1 MSSTAAAIQVM
12 EFVRSLALC
21 WKNLAAYPPGHPA
34 LLHSL
39 SDVDRR
45 LAELRGPAGDVTLG
59 IANDGLI
66 YGPIKVDATSAQKFA
81 QALYVRGV
89 AILRLGVETT
99 AGDIETFLRLLAAG
113 TQGERRRPIWDDLT
127 AAGVI
132 NIHLQPVDYSAI
144 QVTEDLA
151 APVEVPEST
160 LWEDIL
166 RALLESKVFS
176 QAAAQLGV
184 RVDSAD
190 ELSRMLAEVADEA
203 DEVPRTFDPDA
214 TFGIRVLPRSGE
226 GDIHWFLEKTIGE
239 HLSLA
244 SGMKQQNSLEQAI
257 QLIRALPPALRKTV
271 LRAVAKA
278 LTNHET
284 SGSLLH
290 KLASE
295 LPGDEVLDA
304 LRYLSSIG
312 SLSSQATN
320 LLQSLITVEASNTPG
335 GSATNVIAGL
345 VTLFGEED
353 IDRFNPKDHQELL
366 STMAVRIP
374 EVPLEAVTS
383 LEQAGVHFDALP
395 AARQAAQVLLDL
407 LSNLG
412 PSRTPAAILQQ
423 LETIFRTYLAA
434 GDFTD
439 AVAILDEIREI
450 ARVTPNDALRM
461 AIEASTTR
469 IIEGDTIAVLVELV
483 HKSPPDAV
491 QRLHRLIEVLGSSVL
506 RGLITALAQEN
517 HRGRRR
523 RLFDFVASL
532 GPPIVPAATSF
543 LADERWYVVRNVLV
557 LLRTVHDRSSL
568 PEVRKLAR
576 HADLRVRMEAIKSLF
591 ALDTSVPPTLLD
603 ELFGDPDKKLAES
616 AIALVGSH
624 GIREAVNPL
633 LRLLHGSDF
642 FGARRGI
649 RMKAIRALG
658 EIGDPT
664 ALSGLQP
671 FLISSRLPWPAKE
684 ERYVA
689 WSSLEHY
696 PQEARRPFVEK
707 GLRSSDLKVR
717 AICERLPKR

>member
-1 MSSTAAAIQVM
+1 M

-45 LAELRGPAGDVTLG
+45 LAELRGPAGEVTLG

-99 AGDIETFLRLLAAG
+99 ARDIEIFLRLLAAG

-151 APVEVPEST
+151 APVEAPEST

-203 DEVPRTFDPDA
+203 NEVPRTFDPDA
-214 TFGIRVLPRSGE
+214 TFGIRVLSRSGE
-226 GDIHWFLEKTIGE
+226 GDIHRFLEKTIGE

-244 SGMKQQNSLEQAI
+244 SGMKRPNSLEQAI
-257 QLIRALPPALRKTV
+257 QLIRALPPALRRTV

-278 LTNHET
+278 LTHDET
-284 SGSLLH
+284 SGALLH

-304 LRYLSSIG
+304 LRYLNSIG
-312 SLSSQATN
+312 SLSGQATN
-320 LLQSLITVEASNTPG
+320 LLQSLITVETSNTTG
-335 GSATNVIAGL
+335 ASSATNVIAGL

-353 IDRFNPKDHQELL
+353 IDRFNPTEHQELL
-366 STMAVRIP
+366 ATMAVRIP

-395 AARQAAQVLLDL
+395 AARQTAQVLLDL

-412 PSRTPAAILQQ
+412 PTRTPAAILQQ

-450 ARVTPNDALRM
+450 ARVTPNEALRN
-461 AIEASTTR
+461 AIEASTAR

-483 HKSPPDAV
+483 HQSPPDAV

-523 RLFDFVASL
+523 RLFDFIASL
-532 GPPIVPAATSF
+532 GPPIVPAAASF
-543 LADERWYVVRNVLV
+543 LGDERWYVVRNVLV

-568 PEVRKLAR
+568 PEIRKLAR

-591 ALDTSVPPTLLD
+591 ALDTAVPPTLLD
-603 ELFGDPDKKLAES
+603 ELFADPDTKLAES
-616 AIALVGSH
+616 AIALVGSY

-633 LRLLHGSDF
+633 LRLLHGKDF

-658 EIGDPT
+658 EIGDAT
-664 ALSGLQP
+664 ALTGLQP

-696 PQEARRPFVEK
+696 PEEARRPFVEK

-717 AICERLPKR
+717 AICERLPKS